1 MVGDSSLFSFGIWNV
16 EDSNFGEADV
26 ETCLLKVNPPSS
38 VSVLLV
44 GFVGVFIVS
53 FSLGLGLK
61 SPFLT

>member
-1 MVGDSSLFSFGIWNV
+1 M